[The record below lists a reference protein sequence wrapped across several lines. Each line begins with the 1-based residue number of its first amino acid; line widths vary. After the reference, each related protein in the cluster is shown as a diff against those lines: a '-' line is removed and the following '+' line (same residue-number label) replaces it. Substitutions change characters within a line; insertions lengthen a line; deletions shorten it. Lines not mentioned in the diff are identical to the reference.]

1 MVGFSTALLAL
12 LLRRHA
18 RHQHQR
24 PCDARG
30 APRVEGRGGRCAA
43 TAASTQASPWNPA
56 VLKLSA
62 RGSGPVTLT
71 GSVDGQVLLT
81 VTDSDPGV
89 LSGEGL
95 AGLATPIAG
104 VWFDDFQVRSLQ

>member
-1 MVGFSTALLAL
+1 
-12 LLRRHA
+12 
-18 RHQHQR
+18 
-24 PCDARG
+24 
-30 APRVEGRGGRCAA
+30 
-43 TAASTQASPWNPA
+43 
-56 VLKLSA
+56 
-62 RGSGPVTLT
+62 VTLT

-104 VWFDDFQVRSLQ
+104 VWFDDFQVRSLKAP